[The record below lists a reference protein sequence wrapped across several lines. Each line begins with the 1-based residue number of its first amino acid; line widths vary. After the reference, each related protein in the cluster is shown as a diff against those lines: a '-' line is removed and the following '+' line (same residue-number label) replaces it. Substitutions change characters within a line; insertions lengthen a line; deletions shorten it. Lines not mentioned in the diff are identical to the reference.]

1 MVGIR
6 PIMASLQYMGKYRL
20 IKHVFRGVNAM
31 KHLNDRYAKVTE
43 YKGMD
48 ICTLRVAT
56 PSDGDEL
63 GYRIDDIS
71 YDGRVFD
78 DLGEAMKA
86 IDSFGMHLE
95 EKSHE

>member
-1 MVGIR
+1 
-6 PIMASLQYMGKYRL
+6 MASLQYMGKYRL

-31 KHLNDRYAKVTE
+31 KHLNDRYAKVME

-63 GYRIDDIS
+63 GYRIDDIL
-71 YDGRVFD
+71 YDGMVFD
-78 DLGEAMKA
+78 GIGEAMEA
-86 IDSFGMHLE
+86 IESLGSHSE
-95 EKSHE
+95 EAEE

>member
-1 MVGIR
+1 
-6 PIMASLQYMGKYRL
+6 
-20 IKHVFRGVNAM
+20 M

-56 PSDGDEL
+56 PYDGDEL

-86 IDSFGMHLE
+86 IDSFGMHLAKETE
-95 EKSHE
+95 E

>member
-1 MVGIR
+1 M
-6 PIMASLQYMGKYRL
+6 KYL
-20 IKHVFRGVNAM
+20 SN
-31 KHLNDRYAKVTE
+31 RYAKVTE

-71 YDGRVFD
+71 YDGRV
-78 DLGEAMKA
+78 
-86 IDSFGMHLE
+86 
-95 EKSHE
+95 

>member
-1 MVGIR
+1 MIGLKYVLIFLGVQVIKTH
-6 PIMASLQYMGKYRL
+6 IYGGGK
-20 IKHVFRGVNAM
+20 M
-31 KHLNDRYAKVTE
+31 KHLSNRYEKVTE

>member
-1 MVGIR
+1 
-6 PIMASLQYMGKYRL
+6 
-20 IKHVFRGVNAM
+20 M
-31 KHLNDRYAKVTE
+31 KHLNDRYAKVME

-78 DLGEAMKA
+78 DLGEALKA